1 MSLTREEIKK
11 YQEEQAK
18 TFEEFKSVMEGKM
31 ADGSDAKAKLEKIEA
46 KFVKLEEVNQQI
58 ITDSKKAED
67 EAKELRDTLK
77 AVEKK
82 LYRVPGGSGSV
93 KDAPEHKAF
102 EKLIKE
108 GKGALTIEEKAYLRT
123 DVGPDGGFL
132 APSEMSDEI
141 IKKITEVSPM
151 RQIARVKQTS
161 SKSYIQPARISLL
174 SGDGVGEGGT
184 AAETISQ
191 YGDIEIFAKKMMAVI
206 PLSIEIIQDSAFNMD
221 NEVITDAREDFTQRE
236 GAWFVV
242 GAGPLQAKGY
252 MLNTAISSRNSGF
265 AATFDADNLIDLTGD
280 LKVGYDPVFTFK
292 RQTLA
297 HIRKFKD
304 GAGAYLWVPSG
315 TSGLAPAAPNEI
327 NGERYVI
334 MQDMP
339 SIGAGLKPVAY
350 GDFRRGY
357 LIIDRIGITFIRDE
371 FTLAEQGKIR
381 YVVTRRVGGDV
392 ILPEAIVT
400 LTCAA

>member
-1 MSLTREEIKK
+1 MPLTQEEIKK
-11 YQEEQAK
+11 YQAEQAK
-18 TFEEFKSVMEGKM
+18 TFEEFKQVVEGKM
-31 ADGSDAKAKLEKIEA
+31 ADGSEAKEKLDKIET
-46 KFVKLEEVNQQI
+46 KFAELEEVNQKI
-58 ITDSKKAED
+58 IADSKKAED
-67 EAKELRDTLK
+67 EAREFKEQIK
-77 AVEKK
+77 ALEKK
-82 LYRVPGGSGSV
+82 LYRVPGGASSV
-93 KDAPEHKAF
+93 KETPEYKAF
-102 EKLIKE
+102 EKMIKE
-108 GKGALTIEEKAYLRT
+108 GKGALSIEEKAYLRT

-132 APSEMSDEI
+132 APSEMSNEI

-151 RQIARVKQTS
+151 RQIARVKTTS
-161 SKSYIQPARISLL
+161 SKSYIQPVRTSLL
-174 SGDGVGEGGT
+174 SGAGVGEGGT
-184 AAETISQ
+184 ASDTISQ
-191 YGDIEIFAKKMMAVI
+191 YGEVEIFAKKMMAVI
-206 PLSIEIIQDSAFNMD
+206 PLSTEIIQDAAFNMD

-242 GAGPLQAKGY
+242 GAGPLQAKGF
-252 MLNTAISSRNSGF
+252 MLNASISSSNSGV
-265 AATFDADNLIDLTGD
+265 ADDITPDSLIDLTGQ

-297 HIRKFKD
+297 RIRKFKD

-357 LIIDRIGITFIRDE
+357 LIIDRIGINFIRDE
-371 FTLAEQGKIR
+371 FTLAEQGKVR